1 MRVLGQTMAES
12 STYDVAESPERLLA
26 DRQRFWHGFT
36 GATLA
41 AVITAAV
48 ILILMAIFLL

>member
-1 MRVLGQTMAES
+1 MAEHS
-12 STYDVAESPERLLA
+12 MTYDEIETPERLLA

-41 AVITAAV
+41 VVISAVV
-48 ILILMAIFLL
+48 VLILMAIFLL

>member
-1 MRVLGQTMAES
+1 MANHGT
-12 STYDVAESPERLLA
+12 TYDRTETPEALLA

-41 AVITAAV
+41 AVIAAAFVLICLV
-48 ILILMAIFLL
+48 IFVY

>member
-1 MRVLGQTMAES
+1 MAES
-12 STYDVAESPERLLA
+12 STYDVSESPDRLLA

-41 AVITAAV
+41 AVIAAAV
-48 ILILMAIFLL
+48 VLICLAIFVY

>member
-1 MRVLGQTMAES
+1 MAES

-36 GATLA
+36 GATLV

-48 ILILMAIFLL
+48 VLILMAIFLL